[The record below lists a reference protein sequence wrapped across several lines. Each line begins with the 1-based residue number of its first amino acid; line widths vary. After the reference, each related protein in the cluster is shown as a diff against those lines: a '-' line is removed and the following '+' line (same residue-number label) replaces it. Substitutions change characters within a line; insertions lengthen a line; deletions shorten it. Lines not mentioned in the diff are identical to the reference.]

1 MRNHTMPE
9 IGIRLHELEERPDA
23 IDAKLLPESMRD
35 VVLQA
40 LVGIIMH
47 GDKKENGYAPQMK
60 RSGRVE
66 LDHETEPGPTKGS
79 EKQGV
84 KS

>member
-9 IGIRLHELEERPDA
+9 IGIRLHELEERLDA
-23 IDAKLLPESMRD
+23 IDAKLLPESMRPLVHD
-35 VVLQA
+35 A
-40 LVGIIMH
+40 LVKLLDVH
-47 GDKKENGYAPQMK
+47 NNPTNGYAPQMK